1 VTLVASFPRGWEAA
15 PSRAPERDVAPDAGR
30 LERAMRQHLGL
41 VWRLLRRLGLP
52 PPDADEAA
60 QDVFLVLARRG
71 DDVPARA
78 ERAFLVGT
86 ALRVASDR
94 RRQLA
99 SHAAVELT
107 VEPASP
113 HLLPDELLALRRARA
128 ALDEA
133 LDALTPEQRAVF
145 VLVELEGWA
154 APEVARDLGLPLGTV
169 ASRLRKARE
178 LFDASVRRLHRR
190 QQRRIR

>member
-1 VTLVASFPRGWEAA
+1 
-15 PSRAPERDVAPDAGR
+15 
-30 LERAMRQHLGL
+30 MRQHLGL

-71 DDVPARA
+71 ADVPAPA
-78 ERAFLVGT
+78 ERAFLIGT

-99 SHAAVELT
+99 SRATVELT
-107 VEPASP
+107 ADPVSPALP
-113 HLLPDELLALRRARA
+113 PDELLALRRARET
-128 ALDEA
+128 LDEA
-133 LDALTPEQRAVF
+133 LEALNPEQRAVF

-154 APEVARDLGLPLGTV
+154 APEVAAELGVPLGTV

-190 QQRRIR
+190 QRRRTG

>member
-1 VTLVASFPRGWEAA
+1 MTLVAPFPRGWEAA
-15 PSRAPERDVAPDAGR
+15 LTAAEERAVAPEAQR
-30 LERAMRQHLGL
+30 LPRAMRQHLGL

-52 PPDADEAA
+52 APDADEAA

-71 DDVPARA
+71 ADVPLPA

-99 SHAAVELT
+99 SRATVELT
-107 VEPASP
+107 ADPVSP
-113 HLLPDELLALRRARA
+113 ELPPDELLALRRARET
-128 ALDEA
+128 LDEA
-133 LDALTPEQRAVF
+133 LEDLNPEQRAVF

-154 APEVARDLGLPLGTV
+154 APEVAAELGIPLGTV

-178 LFDASVRRLHRR
+178 VFDVAVRRLHRR
-190 QQRRIR
+190 ERRRTG